1 MSMVQRRRLSAE
13 SEDEME
19 KPILFSTPMVRAIL
33 DGKKTMTR
41 RVIKP
46 QSQYPPM
53 QMAVGY
59 HAGEWHEWRPADKA
73 DIVTGSRW
81 GAQIKCPYGKPGD
94 ILWVR
99 ETWCDPTSDQ
109 SGYPILYKAD
119 MPMHWDANETEHG
132 EEVTLRAE
140 DYKWRSSMFMP
151 KEVCRIKLKITDIRA
166 ERLRDITEKDAKAE
180 GIRSYWAE
188 PHEDTSPFVGAA
200 KELGMDLC
208 FTRVEAF
215 QQLWDFLNLKRGYG
229 WNTNPWVWVVCFEKV
244 AP

>member
-1 MSMVQRRRLSAE
+1 MSGGLRIKLTLLQAADGEHKSNAHTASREIFSGCGTRGATQRQ
-13 SEDEME
+13 
-19 KPILFSTPMVRAIL
+19 
-33 DGKKTMTR
+33 TR
-41 RVIKP
+41 VDI
-46 QSQYPPM
+46 QY
-53 QMAVGY
+53 
-59 HAGEWHEWRPADKA
+59 
-73 DIVTGSRW
+73 S
-81 GAQIKCPYGKPGD
+81 
-94 ILWVR
+94 
-99 ETWCDPTSDQ
+99 
-109 SGYPILYKAD
+109 